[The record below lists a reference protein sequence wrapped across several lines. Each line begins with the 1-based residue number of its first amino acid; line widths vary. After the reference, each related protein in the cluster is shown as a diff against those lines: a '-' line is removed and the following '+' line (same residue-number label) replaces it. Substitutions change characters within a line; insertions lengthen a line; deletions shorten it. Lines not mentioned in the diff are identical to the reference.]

1 MAKKDFKA
9 ALTTTT
15 KDEKASAEKRFGTDL
30 HTRFANANFAFGTT
44 PVPAKPTTGER
55 GIDNV
60 ATVAPVLAPPI
71 TKQNDATVDAADTSS
86 QIKTVEQDTTVK
98 QPIAE
103 KRSERQRFLG
113 APGSFV
119 ESVSV
124 GREDSDRIEDYR
136 VRLARQRTFVAKAEI
151 FRAGLLALNSLS
163 DDEVLKL
170 ITEASRFRPTKKER
184 KRAT

>member
-1 MAKKDFKA
+1 MAKKDFKV

-15 KDEKASAEKRFGTDL
+15 KDEKESAEKRFGSDL
-30 HTRFANANFAFGTT
+30 HNRFANANLAFRTT
-44 PVPAKPTTGER
+44 PVPAKPTPKTEDH
-55 GIDNV
+55 DNIAKTAPLSV
-60 ATVAPVLAPPI
+60 LTPPTEKDNGAATAAVTSAP
-71 TKQNDATVDAADTSS
+71 KADELSN
-86 QIKTVEQDTTVK
+86 VVK
-98 QPIAE
+98 QPDTE
-103 KRSERQRFLG
+103 KRGERQRFLG

-163 DDEVLKL
+163 DDAVLKL

>member
-30 HTRFANANFAFGTT
+30 HNRFANANFAFGTT
-44 PVPAKPTTGER
+44 PVPAKTTPRAEGH
-55 GIDNV
+55 DNV
-60 ATVAPVLAPPI
+60 ATITPAPALPVATENEA
-71 TKQNDATVDAADTSS
+71 AADAAADIP
-86 QIKTVEQDTTVK
+86 QIKAVEQGSTVK
-98 QPIAE
+98 QPVTE

-151 FRAGLLALNSLS
+151 FRAGLLALNNLS

-184 KRAT
+184 KRTT